1 MPPVEVDGGINT
13 ASLSLYRYMSE
24 NTATTTSDTNSA
36 SATTHSGSA
45 QGSTMEVD
53 LLVIGFGKAA
63 KTIAMN
69 RAAAGDK
76 VALVEQSRAMYG
88 GTCIN
93 IACVPTKTLLTDA
106 HRFAETPETNAD
118 DAFLSA
124 QERRDGLTAKM
135 NRANYDLA
143 DGKGVVVVD
152 GHAEFTGS
160 HSVQVTGGDD
170 LLTINAKTI
179 VINTGATPVIPPI
192 DGADGSRVVDS
203 TAVQSL
209 PERPSSLAIVG
220 GGPIGL
226 EFATMFA
233 QFGVDVTVLD
243 QSPDFL
249 TVADRDVAELVG
261 QDLTDLGVTIVS
273 GAAVSSISS
282 DDDTATVTYAVG
294 DAGDEQNLSVDYVLL
309 ATGRKPAIEG
319 LNLDAAG
326 IEVSDR
332 GAIVVD
338 EHLRTSVDGVYAAGD
353 VNGGPQF
360 TYISFDDHR
369 VILSDRWGDGS
380 RTTEGRIFPTTTFLE
395 PPLAQIGMGEDEAR
409 KDAESRGHTLDV
421 KSKKVADIPV
431 MPRPKIVGQPQGMA
445 KFLVDREDDRILGAT
460 LYCVD
465 SQELINTVAVA
476 MNHGVSASALG
487 GGIYT
492 HPSSSEVFNALLG

>member
-1 MPPVEVDGGINT
+1 MSEKT
-13 ASLSLYRYMSE
+13 ASTD
-24 NTATTTSDTNSA
+24 NDTNPAARAAGAAQS
-36 SATTHSGSA
+36 TT
-45 QGSTMEVD
+45 MDVD
-53 LLVIGFGKAA
+53 VLVIGFGKAG
-63 KTIAMN
+63 KTIAMT

-106 HRFAETPETNAD
+106 HRFAETPEADAD
-118 DAFLSA
+118 DAFSSA
-124 QERRDGLTAKM
+124 QQRRNGLTAKM

-143 DGKGVVVVD
+143 HGKGVAVID
-152 GHAEFTGS
+152 GHAAFTGA
-160 HSVQVTGGDD
+160 HSVQVTGGEET
-170 LLTINAKTI
+170 LEITAETI
-179 VINTGATPVIPPI
+179 VINTGATPVVPPI
-192 DGADGSRVVDS
+192 EGADGSRVVDS
-203 TAVQSL
+203 TAVQTL

-233 QFGVDVTVLD
+233 QFGTDVTVLD
-243 QSPDFL
+243 RSTEFL
-249 TVADRDVAELVG
+249 SVADRDIAEEVG
-261 QDLTDLGVTIVS
+261 RDLADLGVTIIS
-273 GAAVSSISS
+273 GAAVSSLSS
-282 DDDTATVTYAVG
+282 GDDAATVTYTVG
-294 DAGDEQNLSVDYVLL
+294 ESGGDQSLSVDYVLL

-319 LNLDAAG
+319 LNLEAAG
-326 IEVSDR
+326 VDVSDR

-380 RTTEGRIFPTTTFLE
+380 RTTSGRIFPTTTFLE

-421 KSKKVADIPV
+421 KAKKVADIPV

-445 KFLVDREDDRILGAT
+445 KFLVDREDDRIMGAT

-476 MNHGVSASALG
+476 MNNGVSASALG